1 MAVWAGRQ
9 EEAGGPDPDLD
20 RHHDGDDDGDDVND
34 DDEDDDN
41 NKCDDDK
48 KNHSHVHFN
57 VSCLSL
63 GSPVSLRRDIYI
75 ETEKNQKYPIPW
87 IKNVNI

>member
-34 DDEDDDN
+34 DDEDDN
-41 NKCDDDK
+41 NNNCNDDK
-48 KNHSHVHFN
+48 KIIHTFKRLN
-57 VSCLSL
+57 
-63 GSPVSLRRDIYI
+63 D
-75 ETEKNQKYPIPW
+75 
-87 IKNVNI
+87 